1 MKNSITYENIKN
13 DLVTNLLETFKIYS
27 SQLDPLVDTVLEK
40 TKEIRT
46 YDEEEFF
53 DENKTLRQLLSLDDS
68 NNSEDILYTRLQ
80 TIKTYFNYLNN
91 LENDIN
97 QFKNNKSKLVGYAKD
112 LRGLNSICKDDYDSQ
127 NDGAEIFSGIMN
139 EEYFRN
145 DINEYIQELK
155 DYLSSLDEYL
165 SSREFAVLNGIV
177 NKEKGDYKIELQKLL
192 NLEELL
198 IKDLFFWLREEA
210 NFTKYVMDQNK
221 SENYLKYYLLFK

>member
-1 MKNSITYENIKN
+1 
-13 DLVTNLLETFKIYS
+13 
-27 SQLDPLVDTVLEK
+27 
-40 TKEIRT
+40 
-46 YDEEEFF
+46 
-53 DENKTLRQLLSLDDS
+53 
-68 NNSEDILYTRLQ
+68 
-80 TIKTYFNYLNN
+80 
-91 LENDIN
+91 
-97 QFKNNKSKLVGYAKD
+97 
-112 LRGLNSICKDDYDSQ
+112 
-127 NDGAEIFSGIMN
+127 MN